1 MNKYKKSSSF
11 TDIQFQGLS
20 NTEKIDFLQNLEDF
34 LKVQDTAYYQSNVS
48 NITDAEYDKLKLL
61 YNQLTFN
68 NPNILGKSD
77 YSKTVGHKPS
87 DRFEKVNH
95 KVPMLSLSNIF
106 DSNGIIDFIE
116 RVRRYLSLNLDDKL
130 EIVSEP
136 KIDGLSATL
145 LYVNGDLHV
154 GATRGDGNQGEN
166 VTQNIKTISNIPH
179 KIQGLNVPEIL
190 EIRGEIYM
198 KKTDFFELNEKMEK
212 EGKQIYVNPRN
223 TASGS
228 LRHLDVNVTKS
239 RKLYFFAYTWGEIS
253 SNIAASHFEMLGLF
267 KKWGFDVNPYTK
279 INYTYE
285 DIISSYDDLNKIRSS
300 LDYDLDG
307 VVYKV
312 NSLAYQDRLGF
323 ISRSP
328 RWAIAH
334 KFESEKAITRILDIE
349 IQVGRTGSL
358 TPVAKLEPVNI
369 GGVVVRNAT
378 LHNEDFIKGLN
389 SEGQSIRDG
398 ADIRIGDQV
407 QIIRSGDVIPK
418 VVDVN
423 ISGRSE
429 NSIEFIFPKKCPICG
444 SLAKRELNASSGKI
458 SSVRRCTGGMHC
470 NSQVLGSL
478 EFFVSRDAI
487 NIEGLGGKSMELF
500 FESGFVS
507 EPGDIYTL
515 QVRQSQGEIDI
526 LSLEGWGKLSM
537 NNLFQSINERRS
549 ISLDKFIYSLGIRH
563 IGVNNAK
570 LISQQLTSIG
580 NLLSTIEKIG
590 YDQNTALQAL
600 VENDGLG
607 KVVISSFLSFLQNKK
622 NINILLNLLKSISV
636 TDIIKDTADDT
647 VLSGLS
653 LVFTGRFSSMSRSEA
668 KERAERMGA
677 KVLSTI
683 SARTDI
689 LVIGEDPGSKVKKA
703 EELNIRIIGER
714 EWLSMLE
721 I

>member
-1 MNKYKKSSSF
+1 MNKYTKSS
-11 TDIQFQGLS
+11 
-20 NTEKIDFLQNLEDF
+20 DF
-34 LKVQDTAYYQSNVS
+34 LKKEFDNLSRTEKVDFLRDLESFLKNQDSAYYQSNISNVS
-48 NITDAEYDKLKLL
+48 DAEYDKLKLL
-61 YNQLTFN
+61 YDKLITN
-68 NPNILGKSD
+68 NPQIKGSGYLDS
-77 YSKTVGHKPS
+77 VGYKPS
-87 DRFEKVNH
+87 EKFEKVNH

-106 DSNGIIDFIE
+106 DSDGVIDFIE
-116 RVRRYLSLNLDDKL
+116 RVRRYLSLGSNDNL

-145 LYVNGDLHV
+145 IYINGNLHV
-154 GATRGDGNQGEN
+154 GATRGDGSQGEN

-179 KIQGLNVPEIL
+179 KIEDPNAPEII

-198 KKTDFFELNEKMEK
+198 KKSDFFELNERMQK
-212 EGKQIYVNPRN
+212 EGKQTYVNPRN

-239 RKLYFFAYTWGEIS
+239 RKLYFFAYAWGEIS
-253 SNIAASHFEMLGLF
+253 TNIAGSHFEMIGLF
-267 KKWGFDVNPYTK
+267 KKWGFDVNPYT
-279 INYTYE
+279 NLNNSYE
-285 DIISSYDDLNKIRSS
+285 DLIRSYDDLNDIRSS

-334 KFESEKAITRILDIE
+334 KFPSEKATTKILDIE

-389 SEGQSIRDG
+389 SEGESIRDG

-423 ISGRSE
+423 MKDRNKDSE
-429 NSIEFIFPKKCPICG
+429 EFIFPENCPICG
-444 SLAKRELNASSGKI
+444 SSAERELNESTGKV
-458 SSVRRCTGGMHC
+458 SSVRRCTGGLYC
-470 NSQVLGSL
+470 NSQILGSL
-478 EFFVSRDAI
+478 EFFVSRDAM
-487 NIEGLGGKSMELF
+487 NIEGFGGKSMELF
-500 FESGFVS
+500 YDMGLVN

-515 QVRQSQGEIDI
+515 QDRQAQDQVDI
-526 LSLEGWGKLSM
+526 LSLEGWGELSM

-549 ISLDKFIYSLGIRH
+549 VSLDKFIYSLGIRH

-570 LISQQLTSIG
+570 LVSQQLTSIE
-580 NLLSTIEKIG
+580 NLLSTIEKIHH
-590 YDQNTALQAL
+590 DRDDALQAFIQ
-600 VENDGLG
+600 NDGLG
-607 KVVISSFLSFLQNKK
+607 KVVISSFLSFLQNER
-622 NINILLNLLKSISV
+622 NVSILRNLLKSIRV
-636 TDIIKDTADDT
+636 TDVINVISEDTAI
-647 VLSGLS
+647 SGLS
-653 LVFTGRFSSMSRSEA
+653 LVFTGKFSSMSRSEA
-668 KERAERMGA
+668 KDQAERMGA
-677 KVLSTI
+677 KVLSSV

-689 LVIGEDPGSKVKKA
+689 LVIGEDPGSKIKKA
-703 EELNIRIIGER
+703 EELGIRIIDEK
-714 EWLSMLE
+714 EWLSLVDF
-721 I
+721 

>member
-1 MNKYKKSSSF
+1 MNKNSKTSSF
-11 TDIQFQGLS
+11 LNSQFDDLS
-20 NTEKIDFLQNLEDF
+20 SNEKFDFLEDLEDF
-34 LKVQDTAYYQSNVS
+34 LKQQDSAYYQHNIS
-48 NITDAEYDKLKLL
+48 NISDAEYDKLKLL
-61 YNQLTFN
+61 YDKLITN
-68 NPNILGKSD
+68 NPDIRGKS
-77 YSKTVGHKPS
+77 YLNSVGHKPS
-87 DRFEKVNH
+87 DKFEKVNH

-106 DSNGIIDFIE
+106 ESEGVSDFID
-116 RVRRYLSLNLDDKL
+116 RVRRYLSLNSNDNL

-145 LYVNGDLHV
+145 TYIKGNLHI
-154 GATRGDGNQGEN
+154 GATRGDGSQGEN

-179 KIQGLNVPEIL
+179 TIEDPNVPDIL

-198 KKTDFFELNEKMEK
+198 KKSDFFELNERMLK
-212 EGKQIYVNPRN
+212 EGKQTYVNPRN

-228 LRHLDVNVTKS
+228 LRHLDVNVTKL

-253 SNIAASHFEMLGLF
+253 SGIADSHYEMLGLF

-279 INYTYE
+279 INNSFE
-285 DIISSYDDLNKIRSS
+285 DIIASYNDLNEIRAS

-312 NSLAYQDRLGF
+312 NSIAYQDRLGF

-334 KFESEKAITRILDIE
+334 KFESERAITKILDIE

-378 LHNEDFIKGLN
+378 LHNEDFIKGQN
-389 SEGQSIRDG
+389 SEGGNIRDG

-423 ISGRSE
+423 IKDRNIDSQ
-429 NSIEFIFPKKCPICG
+429 EFIFPENCPVCG
-444 SLAKRELNASSGKI
+444 SSAERELNEYTGKI
-458 SSVRRCTGGMHC
+458 SSVRRCTGGLYC
-470 NSQVLGSL
+470 NSQILGSL
-478 EFFVSRDAI
+478 EFFVSRDAM
-487 NIEGLGGKSMELF
+487 NIEGFGGKSMELF
-500 FESGFVS
+500 FNSGFVK

-515 QVRQSQGEIDI
+515 QLRQSRDEIDI
-526 LSLEGWGKLSM
+526 LSLEGWGELSM
-537 NNLFQSINERRS
+537 NNLFQSINDRRS
-549 ISLDKFIYSLGIRH
+549 VSLDKFIYSLGIRH
-563 IGVNNAK
+563 IGINNAK
-570 LISQQLTSIG
+570 LVSQQLTSVE
-580 NLLSTIEKIG
+580 NLLSTIEKISH
-590 YDQNTALQAL
+590 DPDDALQAFIQ
-600 VENDGLG
+600 NDGLG
-607 KVVISSFLSFLQNKK
+607 KVVISSFLSFLQNDR
-622 NINILLNLLKSISV
+622 NICILQNILKSIRV
-636 TDIIKDTADDT
+636 TDIINEISEDTAI
-647 VLSGLS
+647 SGLS
-653 LVFTGRFSSMSRSEA
+653 LVFTGKFDSMSRSEA
-668 KERAERMGA
+668 KEQAERMGA
-677 KVLSTI
+677 KVLSSI

-703 EELNIRIIGER
+703 EELGIRIIGEN
-714 EWLSMLE
+714 EWLSLLG